1 MQCKHHPD
9 RQAEHFCASC
19 GIPLCGDCA
28 EEEKPGNYLC
38 FQCAMLHS
46 VSEVGTTLKDKREK
60 SAKKKEKEKEKKK
73 WGAFQYFLVVSGVLI
88 LAMWGYVFFGAKEVP
103 ASRIDFKNQPRILL
117 FMVDGAIKRF
127 AYYKENTYP
136 ERITDLIPKYLNM
149 AKVDLTH
156 LGNLSY
162 QRDPVVGYRLSLKN
176 PRKGQMSISIS
187 AQGIEYGSS
196 EGEGG

>member
-9 RQAEHFCASC
+9 REAEHFCKSC

-28 EEEKPGNYLC
+28 EEEKPGNYFC

-60 SAKKKEKEKEKKK
+60 SAKKKVKEKKK

-127 AYYKENTYP
+127 AHYERNQYP
-136 ERITDLIPKYLNM
+136 EKISDLIPKYLNM
-149 AKVDLTH
+149 AKVDLAH
-156 LGNLSY
+156 LNALSY
-162 QRDPVVGYRLSLKN
+162 RRDAKVGYRLSFKN
-176 PRKGQMSISIS
+176 PKEGQMSVSIS
-187 AQGIEYGSS
+187 AQGIQYGSS
-196 EGEGG
+196 SGEGG